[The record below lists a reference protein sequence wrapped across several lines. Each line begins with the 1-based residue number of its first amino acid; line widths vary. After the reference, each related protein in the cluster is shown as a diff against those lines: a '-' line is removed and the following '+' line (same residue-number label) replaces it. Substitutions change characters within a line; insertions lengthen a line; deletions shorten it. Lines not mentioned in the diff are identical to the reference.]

1 MGGLWRRHVFVAGE
15 GSPGSGGSGATTSS
29 QIGGGGDGP
38 VAGEGQGAEGGSGGV
53 PDPGPNV
60 DTSDPQL
67 YETTFKP
74 EEADPAAALVL
85 GTQPAYLDTRV
96 EPRGLLVV
104 YLHGAG
110 TPTTCGSSEHS
121 KVLAGFG
128 FHVVD
133 PCYSSAYGV
142 GICGDDIEGCRLEA
156 FEGVDH
162 HPFIAIDRANS
173 IEGRVTK
180 MLEHLATA
188 EPAGDWRFFLEG
200 TGGAPEDVRPRWER
214 IVISGISHG
223 ASTSGVIG
231 LHRSVARVVMLSGPL
246 DSSQAW
252 LASTSTLT
260 PRDRFYGFTH
270 EDDGQHTGHLAAFT
284 TLSLEGAPVDVDVT
298 APPYAGSHRLV
309 TNAETTDGHYRASFA
324 TLPGVELKRIDD
336 SAHFIFIDQ
345 PEVFYSELDAFLA
358 R

>member
-162 HPFIAIDRANS
+162 TDMIDITPPDS
-173 IEGRVTK
+173 IETRVAK
-180 MLEHLATA
+180 ALAFVQA
-188 EPAGDWRFFLEG
+188 QNPEGDWTCFLDG
-200 TGGAPEDVRPRWER
+200 DKPKWSK
-214 IVISGISHG
+214 ISSD
-223 ASTSGVIG
+223 
-231 LHRSVARVVMLSGPL
+231 L
-246 DSSQAW
+246 
-252 LASTSTLT
+252 
-260 PRDRFYGFTH
+260 
-270 EDDGQHTGHLAAFT
+270 
-284 TLSLEGAPVDVDVT
+284 
-298 APPYAGSHRLV
+298 
-309 TNAETTDGHYRASFA
+309 
-324 TLPGVELKRIDD
+324 
-336 SAHFIFIDQ
+336 
-345 PEVFYSELDAFLA
+345 
-358 R
+358 